1 MQLVQ
6 PLCAPHLSVNISK
19 KQSTLLQITKMRLPA
34 IIPSALLGVA
44 FVFAVIE
51 LGLGGHIASISTG
64 SRKIPFYD
72 PSSSWGYSYKTIK
85 YSVPGI
91 VAFQIF
97 TSVWTML
104 VSVAAFLLP
113 WFLRV
118 KAAPGT
124 RLNTI
129 ITGALGGAYFV
140 TMVFWLAC
148 FADIATKLDELGAT
162 SDYYNA
168 VIAFAVLSW
177 LVYFLHTH
185 LIYPPPPAGEVDV
198 ANASEQ
204 AALCRAL
211 RHRCSCHTWDS
222 GV

>member
-1 MQLVQ
+1 
-6 PLCAPHLSVNISK
+6 
-19 KQSTLLQITKMRLPA
+19 MRLPA

-51 LGLGGHIASISTG
+51 LGLGSHIASISTG

-177 LVYFLHTH
+177 LLFVALFVIVVLAILGILECDAPGY
-185 LIYPPPPAGEVDV
+185 AGMRKRAATQATPMQTVD
-198 ANASEQ
+198 A
-204 AALCRAL
+204 
-211 RHRCSCHTWDS
+211 
-222 GV
+222 

>member
-1 MQLVQ
+1 
-6 PLCAPHLSVNISK
+6 
-19 KQSTLLQITKMRLPA
+19 MRLPA

-51 LGLGGHIASISTG
+51 LGLGGHIASVSTG
-64 SRKIPFYD
+64 SRKIPVYD
-72 PSSSWGYSYKTIK
+72 SSSSWGYSYKTIK
-85 YSVPGI
+85 FSVPGI

-97 TSVWTML
+97 TAVWTML

-113 WFLRV
+113 WFFRV

-129 ITGALGGAYFV
+129 ITGALGGVYFV

-148 FADIATKLDELGAT
+148 FADIAAKLDGLGAT

-177 LVYFLHTH
+177 LLFVALFVIVVLAM
-185 LIYPPPPAGEVDV
+185 LGILECDAPGFAGMRKRERAATQGTQMQTVEV
-198 ANASEQ
+198 A
-204 AALCRAL
+204 
-211 RHRCSCHTWDS
+211 
-222 GV
+222 

>member
-1 MQLVQ
+1 
-6 PLCAPHLSVNISK
+6 
-19 KQSTLLQITKMRLPA
+19 MRLPA

-148 FADIATKLDELGAT
+148 FADIATKLGELGAT

-168 VIAFAVLSW
+168 VIAFAVLS
-177 LVYFLHTH
+177 
-185 LIYPPPPAGEVDV
+185 
-198 ANASEQ
+198 
-204 AALCRAL
+204 
-211 RHRCSCHTWDS
+211 
-222 GV
+222 

>member
-1 MQLVQ
+1 
-6 PLCAPHLSVNISK
+6 
-19 KQSTLLQITKMRLPA
+19 MRLPA

-168 VIAFAVLSW
+168 NSEKTSAVG
-177 LVYFLHTH
+177 
-185 LIYPPPPAGEVDV
+185 IPPPGTRCGIGILLAVILGECACCDKEDCDQYKSFLFISRNTADTDDV
-198 ANASEQ
+198 VQQDVPQLSRLLVSVWCIDACLLPS
-204 AALCRAL
+204 
-211 RHRCSCHTWDS
+211 
-222 GV
+222 

>member
-1 MQLVQ
+1 
-6 PLCAPHLSVNISK
+6 
-19 KQSTLLQITKMRLPA
+19 MRLPA

-148 FADIATKLDELGAT
+148 FADIATKLGELGAT
-162 SDYYNA
+162 LLFVA
-168 VIAFAVLSW
+168 LFVIVVLAI
-177 LVYFLHTH
+177 LGILECDAPGY
-185 LIYPPPPAGEVDV
+185 AGMRKRAATQATPMQTVD
-198 ANASEQ
+198 A
-204 AALCRAL
+204 
-211 RHRCSCHTWDS
+211 
-222 GV
+222 

>member
-1 MQLVQ
+1 
-6 PLCAPHLSVNISK
+6 
-19 KQSTLLQITKMRLPA
+19 MRLPA

-177 LVYFLHTH
+177 LLFVALFVIVVLAILGILECDAPGY
-185 LIYPPPPAGEVDV
+185 AGMRKRAATQATPMQTVD
-198 ANASEQ
+198 A
-204 AALCRAL
+204 
-211 RHRCSCHTWDS
+211 
-222 GV
+222 

>member
-1 MQLVQ
+1 
-6 PLCAPHLSVNISK
+6 
-19 KQSTLLQITKMRLPA
+19 MRLPA
-34 IIPSALLGVA
+34 IIPPALLGVA

-51 LGLGGHIASISTG
+51 LGLGGHIASVSTG
-64 SRKIPFYD
+64 SRKIPVYD
-72 PSSSWGYSYKTIK
+72 SSSSWGYSYKTIK
-85 YSVPGI
+85 FSVPGI

-97 TSVWTML
+97 TAVWTML

-124 RLNTI
+124 RLHTI
-129 ITGALGGAYFV
+129 ITGALGGVYFM

-148 FADIATKLDELGAT
+148 FADIAAKLGGLGAS

-177 LVYFLHTH
+177 YVYFSHP
-185 LIYPPPPAGEVDV
+185 LITPEEVDM

-211 RHRCSCHTWDS
+211 RHRCSCRAWDS

>member
-1 MQLVQ
+1 
-6 PLCAPHLSVNISK
+6 
-19 KQSTLLQITKMRLPA
+19 MRLPA

-148 FADIATKLDELGAT
+148 FADIATKLGELGAT

-177 LVYFLHTH
+177 LLFVALFVIVVLAILGILECDAPGY
-185 LIYPPPPAGEVDV
+185 AGMRKRAATQATPMQTVD
-198 ANASEQ
+198 A
-204 AALCRAL
+204 
-211 RHRCSCHTWDS
+211 
-222 GV
+222 

>member
-1 MQLVQ
+1 
-6 PLCAPHLSVNISK
+6 
-19 KQSTLLQITKMRLPA
+19 MRLPA

-162 SDYYNA
+162 LLFVA
-168 VIAFAVLSW
+168 LFVIVVLAI
-177 LVYFLHTH
+177 LGILECDAPGY
-185 LIYPPPPAGEVDV
+185 AGMRKRAATQATPMQTVD
-198 ANASEQ
+198 A
-204 AALCRAL
+204 
-211 RHRCSCHTWDS
+211 
-222 GV
+222 

>member
-1 MQLVQ
+1 
-6 PLCAPHLSVNISK
+6 
-19 KQSTLLQITKMRLPA
+19 MRLPA

-140 TMVFWLAC
+140 TMVFWLALLFVALFVIVVLAILGILEC
-148 FADIATKLDELGAT
+148 DAPGYAGMRKRAATQAT
-162 SDYYNA
+162 PMQ
-168 VIAFAVLSW
+168 
-177 LVYFLHTH
+177 T
-185 LIYPPPPAGEVDV
+185 VD
-198 ANASEQ
+198 A
-204 AALCRAL
+204 
-211 RHRCSCHTWDS
+211 
-222 GV
+222 

>member
-1 MQLVQ
+1 
-6 PLCAPHLSVNISK
+6 
-19 KQSTLLQITKMRLPA
+19 MRLPA
-34 IIPSALLGVA
+34 IIPPALLGVA

-51 LGLGGHIASISTG
+51 LGLGGHIASVSTG
-64 SRKIPFYD
+64 SRKIPVYD
-72 PSSSWGYSYKTIK
+72 SSSSWGYSYKTIK
-85 YSVPGI
+85 FSVPGI

-97 TSVWTML
+97 TAVWTML

-124 RLNTI
+124 RLHTI
-129 ITGALGGAYFV
+129 ITGALGGVYFM

-148 FADIATKLDELGAT
+148 FADIAAKLGGLGAS

-177 LVYFLHTH
+177 LLFVALFVIVVLAV
-185 LIYPPPPAGEVDV
+185 LGILECDAPGFAGMRKRQGAATEGTQMQTVEVP
-198 ANASEQ
+198 
-204 AALCRAL
+204 
-211 RHRCSCHTWDS
+211 
-222 GV
+222 

>member
-1 MQLVQ
+1 
-6 PLCAPHLSVNISK
+6 
-19 KQSTLLQITKMRLPA
+19 MRLPA

-168 VIAFAVLSW
+168 ARIGSVSRKLGVTNIIQSNNEDSVGLSW
-177 LVYFLHTH
+177 
-185 LIYPPPPAGEVDV
+185 
-198 ANASEQ
+198 NAMDF
-204 AALCRAL
+204 RP
-211 RHRCSCHTWDS
+211 
-222 GV
+222 

>member
-1 MQLVQ
+1 
-6 PLCAPHLSVNISK
+6 
-19 KQSTLLQITKMRLPA
+19 MRLPA

-148 FADIATKLDELGAT
+148 FADIATKLDELLFVALFVIVVLAILGILECDAPGYAGMRKRAAT
-162 SDYYNA
+162 QA
-168 VIAFAVLSW
+168 
-177 LVYFLHTH
+177 T
-185 LIYPPPPAGEVDV
+185 PMQTVD
-198 ANASEQ
+198 A
-204 AALCRAL
+204 
-211 RHRCSCHTWDS
+211 
-222 GV
+222 

>member
-1 MQLVQ
+1 
-6 PLCAPHLSVNISK
+6 
-19 KQSTLLQITKMRLPA
+19 MRLPA

-148 FADIATKLDELGAT
+148 FADAAISQLIKGGFPIAAGPALLFVALFVIVVLAILGILECDAPGYAGMRKRAAT
-162 SDYYNA
+162 QA
-168 VIAFAVLSW
+168 
-177 LVYFLHTH
+177 T
-185 LIYPPPPAGEVDV
+185 PMQTVD
-198 ANASEQ
+198 A
-204 AALCRAL
+204 
-211 RHRCSCHTWDS
+211 
-222 GV
+222 

>member
-1 MQLVQ
+1 
-6 PLCAPHLSVNISK
+6 
-19 KQSTLLQITKMRLPA
+19 MRLPA

-168 VIAFAVLSW
+168 VIAFVVLSW
-177 LVYFLHTH
+177 LLFVALFVIVVLAILGILECDAPGY
-185 LIYPPPPAGEVDV
+185 AGMRKRAATQATPMQTVD
-198 ANASEQ
+198 A
-204 AALCRAL
+204 
-211 RHRCSCHTWDS
+211 
-222 GV
+222 

>member
-1 MQLVQ
+1 
-6 PLCAPHLSVNISK
+6 
-19 KQSTLLQITKMRLPA
+19 MRLPA

-140 TMVFWLAC
+140 TMVFWLALLFVALFVTVVLAILGILEC
-148 FADIATKLDELGAT
+148 DAPGYAGMRKRAATQAT
-162 SDYYNA
+162 PMQ
-168 VIAFAVLSW
+168 
-177 LVYFLHTH
+177 T
-185 LIYPPPPAGEVDV
+185 VD
-198 ANASEQ
+198 A
-204 AALCRAL
+204 
-211 RHRCSCHTWDS
+211 
-222 GV
+222 